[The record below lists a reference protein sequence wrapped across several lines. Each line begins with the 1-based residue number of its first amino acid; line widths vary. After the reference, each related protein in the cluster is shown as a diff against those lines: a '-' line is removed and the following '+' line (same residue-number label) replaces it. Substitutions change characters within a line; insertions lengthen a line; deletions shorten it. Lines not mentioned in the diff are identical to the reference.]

1 VALDGE
7 GFCKEIGTIKGAA
20 AELDVEL
27 VLADAVDDPVEAH
40 VDLLIFSSWVERSR
54 KRGRWRTRHHTKWQ

>member
-7 GFCKEIGTIKGAA
+7 GFCKEIGTTEGAA

-40 VDLLIFSSWVERSR
+40 VD
-54 KRGRWRTRHHTKWQ
+54 